1 MINDSNKNSWC
12 VNAFHAM
19 SANNDGSTKMC
30 CMIQGSYNDMS
41 LIKRPYYIG
50 EKTIQ
55 ENFNNKHAEKI
66 RNNLDNGVR
75 DSACKFCWDEEDGGR
90 KSKRMRDNER
100 YFHEIKWQNR
110 SPYQGL
116 AKFELNLGNNC
127 NIKCRTCH
135 PAISSTWMK
144 EAYDLDHATNMTFK
158 DYSNNM
164 KKFHQQYDEDS
175 AFWKDLENN
184 LHTIKQFDFYG
195 GEPFLSKK
203 MWEILKICV
212 DKGYAKEIELHY
224 NTNGTTWP
232 KETELWTNF
241 KSINLSFSIDGVG
254 EQFEFM
260 RFPAVWN
267 EVKNNM
273 NKARQYNADYGNM
286 SISWCITLSSLNIYN
301 LPETL
306 EEYYS
311 NFKDFGVYLNLV
323 HGPKYFNIATLHPEV
338 KEKVIEKLKTIPETY
353 TQVWHQLPGIIGF
366 IQNGTYD
373 KKLWKEFISVVEK
386 HDSYRNQDFYETFR
400 DYGKIIKSSILE

>member
-1 MINDSNKNSWC
+1 MINDKNKKSWC

-41 LIKRPYYIG
+41 LIKKPYFVG

-66 RNNLDNGVR
+66 RKNLDSGVR

-100 YFHEIKWQNR
+100 YLHEVQWQNR
-110 SPYQGL
+110 KPYDGL

-144 EAYDLDHATNMTFK
+144 EAYDLDHSQNMTFK

-175 AFWKDLENN
+175 AFWKDLESN

-267 EVKNNM
+267 EVKQNM
-273 NKARQYNADYGNM
+273 NRARQYNAEHGNM

-306 EEYYS
+306 DEYYT
-311 NFKDFGVYLNLV
+311 NFSDFGVYLNLV
-323 HGPKYFNIATLHPEV
+323 HGPKYFNIATLHPTV
-338 KEKVIEKLKTIPETY
+338 KEKVIEKLKSIPEKY
-353 TQVWHQLPGIIGF
+353 IQVWYQLPGIIGF

-373 KKLWKEFISVVEK
+373 KKLWKEFISMVEK

-400 DYGKIIKSSILE
+400 DYGKIVKSSVLE